1 MATDL
6 FLWGCVVYELMTGY
20 WPGEGQGLEYE
31 DKEALASRKDWP
43 RLEAKYLG
51 DLVRKCWTGEIT
63 SAGEILSAVRT
74 AVTDMGVVRGDDD
87 EIVDLAINGLT
98 IRPS

>member
-1 MATDL
+1 
-6 FLWGCVVYELMTGY
+6 
-20 WPGEGQGLEYE
+20 LEYE

-43 RLEAKYLG
+43 RLEAKYLEEV
-51 DLVRKCWTGEIT
+51 VRKCWTGEIT